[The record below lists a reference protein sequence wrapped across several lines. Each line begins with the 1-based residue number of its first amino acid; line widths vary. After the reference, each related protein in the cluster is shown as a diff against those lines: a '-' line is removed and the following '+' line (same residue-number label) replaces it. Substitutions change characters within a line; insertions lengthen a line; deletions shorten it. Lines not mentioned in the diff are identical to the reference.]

1 MRMIDADKLMEKIK
15 EPCKDCTQMDCGCFL
30 CDQCEITEE
39 AERIEEAPTVDAE
52 PVRHGHWDKHYHE
65 EEDFAEWWAKCSECG
80 YTEAVFARGHICSN
94 WNYCP
99 RCGAKM
105 DATQS
110 NDSNALDALKAERR
124 EE

>member
-1 MRMIDADKLMEKIK
+1 MRLIDADGLEEKMRLIAMEHTFQGVMITKIGACVDFIRMIDK
-15 EPCKDCTQMDCGCFL
+15 Q
-30 CDQCEITEE
+30 
-39 AERIEEAPTVDAE
+39 PTVDTV
-52 PVRHGHWDKHYHE
+52 PIKHGYWDKHYHE

-105 DATQS
+105 DV
-110 NDSNALDALKAERR
+110 KIP
-124 EE
+124 